1 MNGAAKTGMLIAA
14 VIAATW
20 LAATSGRMKLA
31 AVADR
36 PVRDYTKPSGPAH
49 IEATLALPGG
59 AGQAHVIAVPSEF
72 GEVMRC
78 VVGTTA
84 SGAISASC
92 APKSIEAI
100 ATDP

>member
-1 MNGAAKTGMLIAA
+1 MNATAKTGLLIAA

-20 LAATSGRMKLA
+20 FAATANKARPIA
-31 AVADR
+31 ADR

-49 IEATLALPGG
+49 VEATLPLPGG

-84 SGAISASC
+84 SGAISTSC